1 MRAVLMFHGV
11 DSSGSVLSID
21 ERDLARLVEA
31 IQRSGHRVVPL
42 RDLLTHAA
50 GEAAV
55 AITFDDGFVSVAERA
70 APVLRALGAPA
81 TLFLTTG
88 RVGLDNAW
96 PTQPADAPRFQCMS
110 WQAVEALHAA
120 GWAIEAHS
128 VTHPDLRQVSDGALD
143 EELERPLD
151 DIERRLGT
159 RPRILAYPYG
169 YYDRRVAHR
178 ASKLYDFALTTEF
191 RVLPSRLHPHAVPRL
206 DGYYLRQ
213 PAIARR
219 FGSSPLFRG
228 YLELRGLLRRARR
241 HPGELGVID
250 P

>member
-21 ERDLARLVEA
+21 ERELALLVES
-31 IQRSGHRVVPL
+31 IQRSGHRVVTL
-42 RDLLTHAA
+42 RDLLTQAP
-50 GEAAV
+50 GGSAV
-55 AITFDDGFVSVAERA
+55 AITFDDGFVSVAERG

-96 PTQPADAPRFQCMS
+96 PSQPADAPRFRCMS
-110 WQAVEALHAA
+110 WDAVERLHAA
-120 GWAIEAHS
+120 GWSIEAHS
-128 VTHPDLRQVSDGALD
+128 VTHPDLRQITDVALD
-143 EELERPLD
+143 EELERPPEE
-151 DIERRLGT
+151 IERRLGV

-169 YYDRRVAHR
+169 YYDRRVARR
-178 ASKLYDFALTTEF
+178 ASELYDYSLTTEF
-191 RVLPSRLHPHAVPRL
+191 RVLPSRLLPHAVPRL
-206 DGYYLRQ
+206 DGYYLRK
-213 PAIARR
+213 PAVARR
-219 FGSSPLFRG
+219 FGGSPLFRS

-241 HPGELGVID
+241 HPGELGMLE